1 MNEHLEP
8 VFKILLPDLEKAGI
22 DYWVYGGIAVAAYA
36 GDFQRPNPDADIF
49 VKEKDCNK
57 TKLLLE
63 EICGKQE
70 NAGLKECN
78 LLNKGGFSRP
88 KFEVKIN
95 GRERLS
101 VVPVYLRDDRVI
113 LVFGNGAKDFS
124 EDLLEKVERNISGY
138 KFFTPP
144 NKYIR
149 EIFLNCFR
157 HKRGWKEREDIRTD
171 AKIILSREEFEKH
184 FS

>member
-8 VFKILLPDLEKAGI
+8 IFKIFLSGLEEAGV
-22 DYWVYGGIAVAAYA
+22 DYWVYGGVAVATLA
-36 GDFQRPNPDADIF
+36 GKFVRKNRDVDIF
-49 VKEKDCNK
+49 VKDEDFDKI
-57 TKLLLE
+57 KLLLK
-63 EICGKQE
+63 EICSKQD

-88 KFEVKIN
+88 KLEVKIN

-101 VVPVYLRDDRVI
+101 VVPVYLRDDRAI

-124 EDLLEKVERNISGY
+124 EDLLEKVERDISGY
-138 KFFTPP
+138 RFFAPP
-144 NKYIR
+144 NKHIR
-149 EIFLNCFR
+149 GIFLNCFR
-157 HKRGWKEREDIRTD
+157 YKRGWKEREDVRTD
-171 AKIILSREEFEKH
+171 AKIVLSSEEFEKD